1 MIYLIKEGERV
12 EYIIKNLQL
21 REGNYIIINNVIF
34 INGEYESYIINNNDN
49 PIKIVEKLGKEKIP
63 MFLNGDLSIGKV
75 IWSKIH

>member
-1 MIYLIKEGERV
+1 MIYLIKDGERV